1 MSMTELA
8 SRMSTIGISHHRRTA
23 QRKLRSSVAMS
34 SRARTLAIIVPPGPR
49 GPAGA
54 ATKNP
59 QLQAKRRSAEVRCSP
74 GLIFGNELTYSTPF
88 SLNQRSTS
96 PTLKVFV
103 WGWQYWSMNQMRF
116 FSSPNGIRHVV
127 EHAVREDVVEALLPE
142 GRPEKVHLDEPG
154 RAELE
159 PFLERLPLAERIVP
173 EVDADD
179 PALHHREKVD
189 PRRPGQLPIQELHV
203 DAAPG
208 LLGQVEWRLDL
219 LIARERTRFVELT
232 DSMGY
237 LVDTLRAH
245 GLRPQFTTLVLAP
258 TTAEFPSGAGRA
270 RPPVDPPRPGGCL
283 SWDQRD
289 SIGWHSWP
297 VRRARLASG
306 RIVNERGEA

>member
-54 ATKNP
+54 AAKNP
-59 QLQAKRRSAEVRCSP
+59 QLQAKRRSAEVRRSP

-116 FSSPNGIRHVV
+116 FSSPNGIRRVV
-127 EHAVREDVVEALLPE
+127 EHA
-142 GRPEKVHLDEPG
+142 VHLDEPG

-159 PFLERLPLAERIVP
+159 PFLEHLPLAERIVP

-189 PRRPGQLPIQELHV
+189 ELSGTTARVQNPRRPGQLPIQELHV

-245 GLRPQFTTLVLAP
+245 GLPPQFTTLVLAP

-270 RPPVDPPRPGGCL
+270 RLPVDPPRPGGCL

-289 SIGWHSWP
+289 
-297 VRRARLASG
+297 
-306 RIVNERGEA
+306 